1 MKIEKLKSSKLF
13 WNKWPYK
20 VCCRIGGANKITIFG
35 LDRALLWC
43 DGKYSSLWNS
53 AQRTSVDKDA
63 LKKFILKS
71 KDFIVDREQV
81 QIRAEGDRFNL
92 FLKDKDLLK
101 KIHKELSP
109 WITTIYGPT
118 TDEEYNYLMENN
130 KKKVLCDTLPRG
142 TFKYKIF
149 LKERMKSL
157 ARENFLLWSNRY
169 TSEQI
174 LISPTTSKWL
184 NGEKFYKQDPFFYIR
199 DDAMLTMIRLFL
211 GDNLKIVHE
220 YVTRDKLIKE

>member
-1 MKIEKLKSSKLF
+1 
-13 WNKWPYK
+13 
-20 VCCRIGGANKITIFG
+20 
-35 LDRALLWC
+35 
-43 DGKYSSLWNS
+43 
-53 AQRTSVDKDA
+53 
-63 LKKFILKS
+63 
-71 KDFIVDREQV
+71 
-81 QIRAEGDRFNL
+81 
-92 FLKDKDLLK
+92 
-101 KIHKELSP
+101 
-109 WITTIYGPT
+109 
-118 TDEEYNYLMENN
+118 
-130 KKKVLCDTLPRG
+130 
-142 TFKYKIF
+142 
-149 LKERMKSL
+149 MKSL

>member
-20 VCCRIGGANKITIFG
+20 VCCQIGGANKITIFG

-92 FLKDKDLLK
+92 FLKDKNLLK
-101 KIHKELSP
+101 KIHKELS
-109 WITTIYGPT
+109 
-118 TDEEYNYLMENN
+118 
-130 KKKVLCDTLPRG
+130 
-142 TFKYKIF
+142 
-149 LKERMKSL
+149 L
-157 ARENFLLWSNRY
+157 A
-169 TSEQI
+169 
-174 LISPTTSKWL
+174 
-184 NGEKFYKQDPFFYIR
+184 
-199 DDAMLTMIRLFL
+199 
-211 GDNLKIVHE
+211 V
-220 YVTRDKLIKE
+220 